1 MTWSNSQNSD
11 SLNIDTADEI
21 EKLLSD
27 CLCALYCPRKRFY
40 PKKDYG
46 SQIRCYQ
53 DLNEKY
59 LLAYARQGLSDF
71 DGVYVKS
78 AKKEQEGITL
88 NLLIND
94 EERTVTMSYGT
105 DLQ

>member
-1 MTWSNSQNSD
+1 MTQSNSKGAIISSD
-11 SLNIDTADEI
+11 NTGDEI

-27 CLCALYCPRKRFY
+27 CLCALFCPRKRFY

-46 SQIRCYQ
+46 SQIRCFQ
-53 DLNEKY
+53 DLNEEY

-78 AKKEQEGITL
+78 VKKNQSVIIF
-88 NLLIND
+88 NLLINY
-94 EERTVTMSYGT
+94 EERTVTISYGT
-105 DLQ
+105 DL

>member
-1 MTWSNSQNSD
+1 MTQSNSQSAIISN
-11 SLNIDTADEI
+11 NNTADEI
-21 EKLLSD
+21 EKLQSD

-46 SQIRCYQ
+46 SQIRCYR
-53 DLNEKY
+53 DLSEKY
-59 LLAYARQGLSDF
+59 ILAYARQGLSDF

-78 AKKEQEGITL
+78 VKKEQSYIAF

-105 DLQ
+105 DL

>member
-1 MTWSNSQNSD
+1 MTLSNFQ
-11 SLNIDTADEI
+11 TVDEA

-27 CLCALYCPRKRFY
+27 CVCSLYCPRKRFY

-46 SQIRCYQ
+46 SQIRLYK
-53 DLNEKY
+53 DLSEEY

-78 AKKEQEGITL
+78 VKKEQSEITF

-94 EERTVTMSYGT
+94 EERTVTIPYET
-105 DLQ
+105 DL

>member
-1 MTWSNSQNSD
+1 MTQSNSQSAIISNS
-11 SLNIDTADEI
+11 NTTDEI

-46 SQIRCYQ
+46 SQIRCFQ
-53 DLNEKY
+53 DLSEKY

-78 AKKEQEGITL
+78 VNKEQSGITF

-105 DLQ
+105 DL